1 MGTRN
6 TENKK
11 AYTLVIADKYYD
23 NLRQIIYYIA
33 EKQKQPLNAINVAKG
48 INKTMS
54 KIIDNPLAYAECEN
68 IPTKTKI
75 YREAGYKSWL
85 VIFKVKSKQVTILGV
100 LSGKQKAA
108 TFKSLTRQTL
118 N

>member
-1 MGTRN
+1 MGTGS

-11 AYTLVIADKYYD
+11 TYTLVVTDRYYD

-33 EKQKQPLNAINVAKG
+33 EKQKQPLNAIKISKG
-48 INKTMS
+48 INKAMS
-54 KIIDNPLAYAECEN
+54 KIIDNPLIYAECEN

-85 VIFKVKSKQVTILGV
+85 IVFKVKGSQVTILGV
-100 LSGKQKAA
+100 LNGKQKPASFRKI
-108 TFKSLTRQTL
+108 TK
-118 N
+118 